1 MARPRGTKLNGRR
14 RYLTDAEMVRF
25 VKERDKAGRRYD
37 LLFSLTWYFA
47 LRVGEV
53 VRLTLADLNL
63 DQHQLTIHPEKHGR
77 ERVYELPEQLEAKY
91 RRWMKER
98 AELEGA
104 SENPYIFPG
113 TTLPRSGHMSRDAAQ
128 AVFRTLCRKAGVGM
142 PRSIH
147 DLRHSR
153 AQDLLR
159 GGADLGTVKKFLR
172 HRDIASTQVYLD
184 DEEDA
189 QNERRIAARS
199 ARFL

>member
-1 MARPRGTKLNGRR
+1 
-14 RYLTDAEMVRF
+14 
-25 VKERDKAGRRYD
+25 
-37 LLFSLTWYFA
+37 
-47 LRVGEV
+47 
-53 VRLTLADLNL
+53 
-63 DQHQLTIHPEKHGR
+63 
-77 ERVYELPEQLEAKY
+77 
-91 RRWMKER
+91 
-98 AELEGA
+98 
-104 SENPYIFPG
+104 
-113 TTLPRSGHMSRDAAQ
+113 
-128 AVFRTLCRKAGVGM
+128 M

>member
-1 MARPRGTKLNGRR
+1 MARPKGTTLKGRR
-14 RYLTDAEMVRF
+14 RYLTEAEMERF

-37 LLFSLTWYFA
+37 LLFTLTWYFA

-53 VRLTLADLNL
+53 VRLTLADFNL
-63 DQHQLTIHPEKHGR
+63 DQHQLTIRPEKQGR
-77 ERVYELPEQLEAKY
+77 ERVYELPEQIEAKLK
-91 RRWMKER
+91 RWLKER
-98 AELEGA
+98 SALEGA
-104 SENPYIFPG
+104 SENAYVFPS

-128 AVFRTLCRKAGVGM
+128 AVFRSLCRKAGVGM

-172 HRDIASTQVYLD
+172 HKYISSTQTYLD
-184 DEEDA
+184 DEEDT
-189 QNERRIAARS
+189 QNERRIAAHS